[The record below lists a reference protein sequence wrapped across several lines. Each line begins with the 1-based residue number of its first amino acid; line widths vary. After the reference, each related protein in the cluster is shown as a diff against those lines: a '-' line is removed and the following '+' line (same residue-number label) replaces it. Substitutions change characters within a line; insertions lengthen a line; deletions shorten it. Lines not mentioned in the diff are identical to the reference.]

1 MKKCL
6 VLFFIYLFLE
16 GVLRKWVI
24 PGVSGSLLYSIKYL
38 LLIIIAIFY
47 LLQRHNGLIKISS
60 PFDKAYTIYGFIVIL
75 SAICITFLSNGFIV
89 GGITIIQ
96 YLSPI
101 ILMYVLPIWINNKQ
115 RLNQFIVGG
124 AIIAFIVL
132 ILAIIQYAS
141 PPYAYINKYATEMKN
156 GIAMVGGAVR
166 VCSVFPYITPF
177 GDFCMIILVFT
188 ILMLSL
194 NWRHITKWSIIVLFI
209 LALLGCFMTGSRSV
223 VILSSL
229 VIIGTSV
236 YEWIFQRNI
245 KLILGIILIIGC
257 AYIYYE
263 IYGITAVD
271 NFIYRATSSSH
282 DVDTR
287 ITRIF
292 DITRM
297 FDYAGA
303 FGNGVGIANMSVQ
316 SFLIRPSL
324 VDWEEEIGRVMIEF
338 GFLGFLLVTAIRVY
352 TLFCMYKISS
362 SIENQY
368 LAVLSW
374 ATTIIILPM
383 SLYIQLCLYNWFA
396 YMMYFT
402 MIGLNIA
409 ISQIDV
415 QEKDSNIY

>member
-1 MKKCL
+1 MRKCL
-6 VLFFIYLFLE
+6 ILFYIYLFGE

-24 PGVSGSLLYSIKYL
+24 PGVPGSLLYSIKYL
-38 LLIIIAIFY
+38 LLLLIIILY
-47 LLQRHNGLIKISS
+47 LLQRHNGLIKIST

-75 SAICITFLSNGFIV
+75 SAICITFLVNGYIV

-101 ILMYVLPIWINNKQ
+101 ILIYTLPIWIDNQQ
-115 RLNQFIVGG
+115 RLKQFILGG

-166 VCSVFPYITPF
+166 VCSVFSYITPF

-188 ILMLSL
+188 TLMLSL
-194 NWRHITKWSIIVLFI
+194 RWYNIIKWIIIILFT

-223 VILSSL
+223 VILSCL
-229 VIIGTSV
+229 IIVGASV
-236 YEWIFQRNI
+236 YEWIFQRNT
-245 KLILGIILIIGC
+245 KLILGILLLVGC
-257 AYIYYE
+257 AYAYYE
-263 IYGITAVD
+263 IYGITAID
-271 NFIYRATSSSH
+271 NFISRVTSSSH

-292 DITRM
+292 DISRM

-303 FGNGVGIANMSVQ
+303 FGNGVGIANTSVQ
-316 SFLIRPSL
+316 SFLVRASS
-324 VDWEEEIGRVMIEF
+324 VDWEEEIGRIMIEF
-338 GFLGFLLVTAIRVY
+338 GFLGFLMVTAIRLY
-352 TLFCMYKISS
+352 TLFYMFRISR

-368 LAVLSW
+368 LSVLSW

-383 SLYIQLCLYNWFA
+383 SLYVQLCLYNWFA

-409 ISQIDV
+409 INQIDA
-415 QEKDSNIY
+415 QEKNSDIY